1 MTSQQIKPSNHGH
14 IRRKDRTTADRRMV
28 AARLGKFTASRF
40 GDLMTKGRKKDEIFG
55 GTAISYMM
63 EVAAQ
68 KLTGERVQIFGA
80 ALDHGNE
87 FEDVAREEYER
98 RTGCEVEEL
107 GFCEISDY
115 SGGSPDGKVKDSNK
129 LIEIK
134 CPYNTANHLK
144 NVINQ
149 EIDKKYIWQMQ
160 GCMLATGATSCDFI
174 SFDPRIEAEA
184 FRMVIINVPADNEM
198 QQELV
203 ERLAQAKE
211 YLDQILKA

>member
-1 MTSQQIKPSNHGH
+1 MDIFEEKTELQQ
-14 IRRKDRTTADRRMV
+14 TEEWF

-68 KLTGERVQIFGA
+68 KLTGERMQIFGA

-87 FEDVAREEYER
+87 FEDVARQEYEK

-174 SFDPRIEAEA
+174 SFDPRIESEA
-184 FRMVIINVPADNEM
+184 FRMVIINVPADNDM

-211 YLDQILKA
+211 YLDQMLKA

>member
-1 MTSQQIKPSNHGH
+1 MDIFEEKTELQ
-14 IRRKDRTTADRRMV
+14 RTDEWF
-28 AARLGKFTASRF
+28 AARFGKFTASRF
-40 GDLMTKGRKKDEIFG
+40 GDLMTKGRKKDETFG

-63 EVAAQ
+63 EVAAEQ
-68 KLTGERVQIFGA
+68 LTGQRVQIFGA

-87 FEDVAREEYER
+87 YESVAREEYEKR
-98 RTGCEVEEL
+98 MECEVEEL

-149 EIDKKYIWQMQ
+149 DIDKKYHVADARLYAWQQVPHHVTSSALIQGLKMKHSEWSSLMFLLMLQCSRNWLKGWQWQRIIW
-160 GCMLATGATSCDFI
+160 TKS
-174 SFDPRIEAEA
+174 
-184 FRMVIINVPADNEM
+184 
-198 QQELV
+198 
-203 ERLAQAKE
+203 
-211 YLDQILKA
+211 

>member
-1 MTSQQIKPSNHGH
+1 MDIFEE
-14 IRRKDRTTADRRMV
+14 KDELQRTEQWF

-40 GDLMTKGRKKDEIFG
+40 GDLMTKGRKKDEVFG

-63 EVAAQ
+63 EVAAE
-68 KLTGERVQIFGA
+68 KLTGQRVQIFGA

-87 FEDVAREEYER
+87 YESVAREEYEKR
-98 RTGCEVEEL
+98 MECEVEEL

-115 SGGSPDGKVKDSNK
+115 SGGSPDGKVVGTDK

-149 EIDKKYIWQMQ
+149 DIDKKYIWQMQ

-174 SFDPRIEAEA
+174 SFDPRIENEA
-184 FRMVIINVPADNEM
+184 FRMVIINVPADVAM

-203 ERLAQAKE
+203 ERLALAKD
-211 YLDQILKA
+211 YLDNILKP

>member
-1 MTSQQIKPSNHGH
+1 MDIFEETNELQ
-14 IRRKDRTTADRRMV
+14 RTEEWFAQ
-28 AARLGKFTASRF
+28 RLGKFTASRF

-63 EVAAQ
+63 EVAAE
-68 KLTGERVQIFGA
+68 KLTGQRVQIFGA

-87 FEDVAREEYER
+87 YESVAREEYEK

-115 SGGSPDGKVKDSNK
+115 SGGSPDGKVQVEKGTDK

-149 EIDKKYIWQMQ
+149 DIDKKYLWQMQ

-174 SFDPRIEAEA
+174 SFDPRIDNED
-184 FRMVIINVPADNEM
+184 FRMVIINVPADLEM
-198 QQELV
+198 QQQLV
-203 ERLAQAKE
+203 ERLALAKD